1 MKCRSCASDLL
12 PVSANIS
19 DACMPWRS
27 STVCVSNTFFPP
39 RVAAPAVAGSACATA
54 ERERCRRAAERSD
67 EEALREGEGVE
78 TRRGARASWRRKSV
92 EAILVAAGRRV
103 VVVVFDVVGAKRTVL
118 IRRRRK
124 LRKWQVI
131 LTVS

>member
-1 MKCRSCASDLL
+1 
-12 PVSANIS
+12 
-19 DACMPWRS
+19 MPPL
-27 STVCVSNTFFPP
+27 V
-39 RVAAPAVAGSACATA
+39 VAADVVGSACATA
-54 ERERCRRAAERSD
+54 ERDRCRRAAERSD
-67 EEALREGEGVE
+67 EDELREGGDTVA
-78 TRRGARASWRRKSV
+78 RRGVLASWRRKSV
-92 EAILVAAGRRV
+92 EAILVAGESYV